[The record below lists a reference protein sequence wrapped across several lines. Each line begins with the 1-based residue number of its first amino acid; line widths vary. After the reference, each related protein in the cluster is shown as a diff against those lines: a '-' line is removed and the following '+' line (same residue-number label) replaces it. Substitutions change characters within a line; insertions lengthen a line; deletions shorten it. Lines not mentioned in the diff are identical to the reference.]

1 MLASGEPNIQVAACV
16 VDVATARV
24 GAIAVQAQ
32 QCEPM
37 CATNGRHNKTS
48 DITIESSQRLLKGGL
63 PESLTAKPSVDMGG
77 TSEWEIG
84 AHQLVQ
90 WCRDCGWSRAVRPR
104 VLGHVAGHARGD
116 EGALRHQHAE
126 EPRGA
131 RRARR
136 PSRRGA
142 ALETRSAARFPD
154 ATALARRR
162 PYVTSMCAQFARS
175 SLF

>member
-1 MLASGEPNIQVAACV
+1 MIHGIDTVLASGEPNIQVAACV

-84 AHQLVQ
+84 AHQLKVAQ
-90 WCRDCGWSRAVRPR
+90 EIGRGQFGR
-104 VLGHVAGHARGD
+104 VCSGTWQGTPVAMKVLYDTNMPKNR
-116 EGALRHQHAE
+116 EV
-126 EPRGA
+126 
-131 RRARR
+131 RRALASHRAAAPR
-136 PSRRGA
+136 SNPGAPHVSPTQLLSRRGD
-142 ALETRSAARFPD
+142 PI
-154 ATALARRR
+154 
-162 PYVTSMCAQFARS
+162 
-175 SLF
+175 